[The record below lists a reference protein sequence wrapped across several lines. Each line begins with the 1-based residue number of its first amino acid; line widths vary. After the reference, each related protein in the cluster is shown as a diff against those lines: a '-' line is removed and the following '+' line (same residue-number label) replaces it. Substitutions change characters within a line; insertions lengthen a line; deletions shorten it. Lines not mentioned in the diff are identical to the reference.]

1 MKNTLRAN
9 THKYRLFEWLK
20 MGKSITTKQAGDVLG
35 NQDLQGTI
43 RDLKPYCNK
52 LGLPIKWED
61 IKVGTRFYN
70 KNGKTKYATVRAYY
84 IDNNDIIH
92 KLNKQ

>member
-20 MGKSITTKQAGDVLG
+20 MGKSITTKQAGDMLG

-43 RDLKPYCNK
+43 RDLKPYCEEI
-52 LGLPIKWED
+52 GMPIKWKD
-61 IKVGTRFYN
+61 TKVGTRFFK
-70 KNGKTKYATVRAYY
+70 KNGDIKYATVRVYY
-84 IDNNDIIH
+84 IDTNDIIH
-92 KLNKQ
+92 KLTNY